1 MYSVQQKKQQQ
12 IQHFRQLKSLGLL
25 GSMLNDI
32 EAMAEGGDPEGLR
45 NQFYPGFTDKD
56 FQDIVDAVK

>member
-25 GSMLNDI
+25 GTILNDI
-32 EAMAEGGDPEGLR
+32 ETMAKGGDPDGVR
-45 NQFYPGFTDKD
+45 DQFYPGFKDSD
-56 FQDIVDAVK
+56 FQYILDAVR